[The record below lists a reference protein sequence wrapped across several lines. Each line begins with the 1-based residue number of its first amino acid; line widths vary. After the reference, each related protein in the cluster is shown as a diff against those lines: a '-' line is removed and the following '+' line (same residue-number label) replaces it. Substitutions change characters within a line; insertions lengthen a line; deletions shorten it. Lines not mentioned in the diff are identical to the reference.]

1 MKAELTLQ
9 NLACDG
15 CVDTILKKVENAVG
29 VSNPKINVEKSTLEV
44 ECISY
49 NALLGLEMSLA
60 AIGILKKTHP

>member
-9 NLACDG
+9 NLECDG
-15 CVDTILKKVENAVG
+15 CADIILQQAEKAEG
-29 VSNPKINVEKSTLEV
+29 ISNPKINFSKGTLEV

-60 AIGILKKTHP
+60 EIQVLKKNQH